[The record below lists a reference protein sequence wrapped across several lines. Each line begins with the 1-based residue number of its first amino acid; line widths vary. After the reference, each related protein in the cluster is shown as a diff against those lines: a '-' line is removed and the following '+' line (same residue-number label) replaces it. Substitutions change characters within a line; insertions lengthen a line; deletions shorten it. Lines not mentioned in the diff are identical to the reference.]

1 MLIRFDKFNSKYNP
15 LGQSVL
21 RELYI
26 KTDNYMNGKYFADI
40 IKQVGDDLEESKYQQ
55 AEPRLSIYGR
65 NYGEFE
71 KLAKWAVSND
81 VYSSHLVYLIQIP
94 RIFDIYK
101 VVIRW
106 STWDAPGVQSLYDVQ
121 YNLKKLFSRKF

>member
-1 MLIRFDKFNSKYNP
+1 M
-15 LGQSVL
+15 L

-26 KTDNYMNGKYFADI
+26 KTDNYMNGQFFADI
-40 IKQVGDDLEESKYQQ
+40 VKQVGQDLEESKYQH

-65 NYGEFE
+65 RYDEFE

-81 VYSSHLVYLIQIP
+81 VYSSHIVWLIQVP

-101 VVIRW
+101 VHSWLQI
-106 STWDAPGVQSLYDVQ
+106 SQFP
-121 YNLKKLFSRKF
+121 NFK